1 MIKCAVEYSVKYFK
15 TTSGKIPLKQWL
27 NDLSDMETRV
37 AIELRIDRILL
48 GNLGNCNTLGGG
60 LHELK
65 IYIGPGYRIYFG
77 KVGQQIILLL
87 CAGDKKSQPKDIVK
101 ARKYLKDYKM
111 RG

>member
-1 MIKCAVEYSVKYFK
+1 MEYLVEYFK
-15 TTSGKIPLKQWL
+15 TSSGKIPLKQWL
-27 NDLSDMETRV
+27 NGLSDMKTRV

-48 GNLGNCNTLGGG
+48 GNLGQCNSLGGG

-65 IYIGPGYRIYFG
+65 IYVGPGYRVYFG
-77 KVGQQIILLL
+77 KVGQRVILLL

-101 ARKYLKDYKM
+101 AREYFKDYKM